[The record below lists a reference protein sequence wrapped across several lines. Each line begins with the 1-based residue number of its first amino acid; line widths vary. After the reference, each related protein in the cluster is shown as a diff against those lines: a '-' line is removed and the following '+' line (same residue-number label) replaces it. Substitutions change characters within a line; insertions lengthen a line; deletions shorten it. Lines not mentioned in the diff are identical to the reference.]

1 MDTQRSR
8 TTPDDFRAFSQSL
21 EGKVR
26 SRHHAEY
33 ASWYY
38 TTAWNGRAFERYP
51 EYIIRAASVG
61 DVVKTV
67 DFARNHGLGIGA
79 KGTGHSYAGSFFHCG
94 GVLLDLSLLNELE
107 VLPEQGIAIAGP
119 GVTGVQL
126 TRALALHGLAFPT
139 GHGGTVGISGF
150 LLGGGLG
157 INCDAWGGM
166 STFNIQAVDVV
177 MADGQ
182 MLHADEQQNPEL
194 LWAARGAGP
203 CLFFAVVRFY
213 LKCWPAPKKIVN
225 RAYPFATADL
235 PQVLHALVT
244 RKHDVRLQVMV
255 AVGGDAENL
264 GASLSASAFCA
275 NQEEA
280 DALHGELFAAV
291 TEWVGDTFTEQAF
304 SGFEPFYWQTERALV
319 SKRYRADNVA
329 TSDVQAMP
337 ELLVSA
343 LKQRPSVGTFSLII
357 LRPPHAYP
365 DAAFSLT
372 GDFLVSTYAQWNDE
386 NQDNDNRDW
395 LKALYDQLGTLATG
409 SYINETDLE
418 ARPAAVSRCFSESAW
433 RRLRELRQHH
443 DSDGLFPCVTTRC
456 LDSLGAAHQRDG
468 LP

>member
-1 MDTQRSR
+1 METHRSK

-38 TTAWNGRAFERYP
+38 NTAWNGRAFERYP
-51 EYIIRAASVG
+51 EYIARAASIA
-61 DVVKTV
+61 DVIKTIE
-67 DFARNHGLGIGA
+67 FAKNHGLSVGA

-107 VLPEQGIAIAGP
+107 VLPEQGIAVAGP

-126 TRALALHGLAFPT
+126 SRALALHGLAFPT

-157 INCDAWGGM
+157 INCDDWGGM

-194 LWAARGAGP
+194 LWATRGAGP

-213 LKCWPAPKKIVN
+213 LKCWPAPRKIIN
-225 RAYPFATADL
+225 RAYSFATSDL
-235 PQVLHALVT
+235 PRVLHALVA
-244 RKHDVRLQVMV
+244 RRHDVRLQVMV
-255 AVGGDAENL
+255 ALGGEQGSLA
-264 GASLSASAFCA
+264 ASLSASAFCES
-275 NQEEA
+275 QEEA
-280 DALHGELFAAV
+280 GALHGELFSAI
-291 TEWVGDTFTEQAF
+291 TEWTGDTFAEQAF
-304 SGFEPFYWQTERALV
+304 SGFEPFYWQTERALA
-319 SKRYRADNVA
+319 SKRYRADNVV
-329 TSDVQAMP
+329 TSDVQLMP
-337 ELLVSA
+337 ALLVSA
-343 LKQRPSVGTFSLII
+343 LKQRPSAGTFSLII

-365 DAAFSLT
+365 DAAFSVK
-372 GDFLVSTYAQWNDE
+372 GDFFVSTYAQWNDE
-386 NQDNDNRDW
+386 SQDHDNRVW
-395 LKALYDQLGTLATG
+395 LRSLYDQLGASASG

-418 ARPAAVSRCFSESAW
+418 ARPGAVSRCFSESAW
-433 RRLRELRQHH
+433 HRLQEFRQHY
-443 DSDGLFPCVTTRC
+443 DSDGVFPCVSTRC
-456 LDSLGAAHQRDG
+456 RESLGIAHHD
-468 LP
+468 